1 MNDDLERRL
10 RATRPASPD
19 TDGLVRST
27 VAAASDEGLADIAY
41 AVLDTPVGAVLAAT
55 TARGL
60 AMLEYVGQGD
70 VAGPLEVLSRRI
82 SPRVLEAPDRLSAVR
97 RQLEGYFSGGR
108 RAFDLPIDWQLV
120 GGPFARRVL
129 EATARIPYGEV
140 RTYTE
145 VAGEAGNRR
154 ASRAAGNALGANPV
168 PIVVPC
174 HRVVRSG
181 GGLGGYTGGLDV
193 KRHLLELEDARP
205 V

>member
-10 RATRPASPD
+10 RATRPAAPD

-27 VAAASDEGLADIAY
+27 VEAATHDGLVDVAY

-55 TARGL
+55 TERGL

-70 VAGPLEVLSRRI
+70 VGGPLEVLSRRI
-82 SPRVLEAPDRLSAVR
+82 SPRVLEAPDRLSTVR
-97 RQLEGYFSGGR
+97 RQLEAYFSGGR
-108 RAFDLPIDWQLV
+108 RAFDLPIDWELV

-129 EATARIPYGEV
+129 EATARIPYGET

-145 VAGEAGNRR
+145 VAGAAGNRR

-193 KRHLLELEDARP
+193 KRHLLGLEGARP
-205 V
+205 A

>member
-1 MNDDLERRL
+1 MTDDLERRL
-10 RATRPASPD
+10 RATRPAAPG
-19 TDGLVRST
+19 TDALVRATVTAATTEGLVD
-27 VAAASDEGLADIAY
+27 VAY
-41 AVLDTPVGAVLAAT
+41 AVLDTPVGSVLAAV

-60 AMLEYVGQGD
+60 AMLDYVGRGD
-70 VAGPLEVLSRRI
+70 MTGPLELLSRRL
-82 SPRVLEAPDRLSAVR
+82 SPRVLEAPDRLSTVR
-97 RQLEGYFSGGR
+97 RQLDAYFAGER
-108 RAFDLPIDWQLV
+108 RSFDLPIDWELV
-120 GGPFARRVL
+120 GGRFARRVL

-140 RTYTE
+140 RSYTE

-193 KRHLLELEDARP
+193 KRRLLALEGARP
-205 V
+205 A